1 MELNNTRK
9 AKKDILFF
17 NRVPKVGLQDIL
29 CTSKWTSI
37 GIGKRPYFPLVQCTV
52 YNVHPYLTYPK
63 IYISAGGKPNDNG
76 AVKIAVNKE
85 QVPLPQGP
93 NAEG

>member
-17 NRVPKVGLQDIL
+17 NRVPKVGFQDL
-29 CTSKWTSI
+29 PSSF
-37 GIGKRPYFPLVQCTV
+37 YSNL
-52 YNVHPYLTYPK
+52 
-63 IYISAGGKPNDNG
+63 GGKPNYNG
-76 AVKIAVNKE
+76 AVKIPFNKE

>member
-37 GIGKRPYFPLVQCTV
+37 GIGKRPYFPLV
-52 YNVHPYLTYPK
+52 HPSLTYPK
-63 IYISAGGKPNDNG
+63 IYIYAGGKPNDNG